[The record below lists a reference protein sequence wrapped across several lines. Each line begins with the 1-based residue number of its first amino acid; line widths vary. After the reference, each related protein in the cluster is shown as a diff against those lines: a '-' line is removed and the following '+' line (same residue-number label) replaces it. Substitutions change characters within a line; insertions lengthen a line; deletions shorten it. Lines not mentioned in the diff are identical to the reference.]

1 MNAARV
7 MLERE
12 QVERTAGLRGQAL
25 GTKIQQIGVQSVGT
39 NNDDGNGIE
48 SGSK

>member
-12 QVERTAGLRGQAL
+12 PMEGAAGLRGQAL
-25 GTKIQQIGVQSVGT
+25 GTKIQQIGMQSVGT
-39 NNDDGNGIE
+39 D
-48 SGSK
+48 